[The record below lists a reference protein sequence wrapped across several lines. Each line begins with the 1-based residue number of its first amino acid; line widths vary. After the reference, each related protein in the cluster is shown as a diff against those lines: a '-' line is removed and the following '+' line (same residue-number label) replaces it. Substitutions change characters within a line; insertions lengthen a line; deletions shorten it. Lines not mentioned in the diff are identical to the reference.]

1 MSEDQPRLSFKQR
14 IITIG
19 KVAKI
24 TYQASPLMIWIQL
37 VGSIIDAVLPLIT
50 AFFAAL
56 TTTALAEAF
65 VGDETAGSRVVL
77 FVIIT
82 ATLGVAQTA
91 WGSVQQYFTQTMQYK
106 IEAAITDRM
115 YSHFLK
121 LDFWRYDDKRTVDV
135 YDKAQRFASM
145 FPYIFERLAN
155 LITQFITMIAG
166 LVAMLLV
173 SWWLGLIVLVAIVP
187 GIVIQFRLSR
197 LQMSHWSKN
206 VETRR
211 RRSMIE
217 WEMFKPHHIAELRLY
232 GMARYLLNLRQN
244 LRDIDDKKSI
254 EYERK
259 YIFKRLMANVIE
271 SAAEVIAL
279 VWVALQ
285 IVAQHIPVGHFI
297 YVQQVV
303 SRALGGAN
311 GFAGSINRL
320 DEDIANLSEYQEFM
334 DMPEADQSG
343 MRLRGIPDTI
353 SVSDVSFSYPQSE
366 ARVLRGVNLE
376 IKKGQHVA
384 IVGENGAG
392 KSTLIKLLTGLYVPV
407 VGDILIDG
415 KPLTE
420 YDTGSWHRKLGVLEQ
435 DFLNYG
441 FATAKDNVYFGDIT
455 NPFDSQRFST
465 ALKMAEA
472 QTFLD
477 NLPMGVDTYVS
488 PWMEDDE
495 GNKGVDLSGGQWQR
509 LALARNFYRDASI
522 IILDEPT
529 SSIDALAEA
538 RIFSHLFK
546 AKDKTVITVSH
557 RLSTVKKAD
566 VIYMLEGGEVVE
578 SGTYDELVAQKGA
591 FYKMFESQM

>member
-1 MSEDQPRLSFKQR
+1 LCFKQR

-82 ATLGVAQTA
+82 AALGVAQTA

-303 SRALGGAN
+303 SPVLSI
-311 GFAGSINRL
+311 GSTKISLICLN
-320 DEDIANLSEYQEFM
+320 IKNLWICQK
-334 DMPEADQSG
+334 
-343 MRLRGIPDTI
+343 LI
-353 SVSDVSFSYPQSE
+353 SQVCD
-366 ARVLRGVNLE
+366 
-376 IKKGQHVA
+376 
-384 IVGENGAG
+384 
-392 KSTLIKLLTGLYVPV
+392 
-407 VGDILIDG
+407 
-415 KPLTE
+415 
-420 YDTGSWHRKLGVLEQ
+420 
-435 DFLNYG
+435 
-441 FATAKDNVYFGDIT
+441 
-455 NPFDSQRFST
+455 
-465 ALKMAEA
+465 
-472 QTFLD
+472 
-477 NLPMGVDTYVS
+477 
-488 PWMEDDE
+488 
-495 GNKGVDLSGGQWQR
+495 
-509 LALARNFYRDASI
+509 
-522 IILDEPT
+522 
-529 SSIDALAEA
+529 
-538 RIFSHLFK
+538 
-546 AKDKTVITVSH
+546 
-557 RLSTVKKAD
+557 
-566 VIYMLEGGEVVE
+566 
-578 SGTYDELVAQKGA
+578 
-591 FYKMFESQM
+591 